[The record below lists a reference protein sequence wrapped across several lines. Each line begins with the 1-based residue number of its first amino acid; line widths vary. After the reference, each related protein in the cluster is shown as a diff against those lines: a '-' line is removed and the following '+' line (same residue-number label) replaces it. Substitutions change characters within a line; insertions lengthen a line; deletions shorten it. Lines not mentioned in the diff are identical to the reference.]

1 MLLQLMT
8 MMTTTMTTMEE
19 LGSALERAP
28 EPELELAQVLVL
40 AHSTSYYMSLTKR
53 DIAKS
58 ISLSN
63 DLTLLESSKIV
74 DAFIKKIII
83 SSKTSNLKISNFGT
97 FSYKLTPERIG
108 RNPKTKE
115 EFIIN
120 EKEKLSFSSSKKIK
134 ELIN

>member
-1 MLLQLMT
+1 
-8 MMTTTMTTMEE
+8 
-19 LGSALERAP
+19 
-28 EPELELAQVLVL
+28 
-40 AHSTSYYMSLTKR
+40 MSLTKR
-53 DIAKS
+53 DIAKN

-63 DLTLLESSKIV
+63 DLTYIESSKIV

-97 FSYKLTPERIG
+97 FSYKLTPKRIG

-120 EKEKLSFSSSKKIK
+120 EKKKLIFSSSKKIK

>member
-1 MLLQLMT
+1 
-8 MMTTTMTTMEE
+8 
-19 LGSALERAP
+19 
-28 EPELELAQVLVL
+28 
-40 AHSTSYYMSLTKR
+40 MSLTKR

>member
-1 MLLQLMT
+1 
-8 MMTTTMTTMEE
+8 
-19 LGSALERAP
+19 
-28 EPELELAQVLVL
+28 
-40 AHSTSYYMSLTKR
+40 MSLTKR
-53 DIAKS
+53 DIAKY

-63 DLTLLESSKIV
+63 DLTLLESSKIL